1 MKRLASL
8 CVFTLS
14 TLIIGGAGGGRL
26 AAQVRYP
33 ERPGGREF
41 IRDEAGLIDSADKE
55 QIRAA
60 CDKLLT
66 EERVP
71 IIVVTIKSL
80 AEYGAHGLSI
90 DAYARSLF
98 DTWGIGS
105 EGYDYGVLLLVSV
118 ADRKARIEL
127 GESWAHTRDADAKR
141 IMDGIIVP
149 NFKAQRFSAGI
160 TQGVQALDTLA
171 RGLVVSIPRP
181 WWQPPLFLG
190 LFALGIGIAVSLIR
204 SGRTGWGWGLL
215 AALAVIGVGAL
226 VGMFTSSGSS
236 GGRQYKGS
244 SFGGGHGGGGGAT
257 GSW

>member
-1 MKRLASL
+1 MKTLARL
-8 CVFTLS
+8 CVLALCTVFY
-14 TLIIGGAGGGRL
+14 GGAGADWL

-33 ERPGGREF
+33 MRPGDREF
-41 IRDEAGLIDSADKE
+41 IRDEAGLIDAADQEK
-55 QIRAA
+55 IRAT

-80 AEYGAHGLSI
+80 AEYGAAGLSI

-105 EGYDYGVLLLVSV
+105 AGYDYGVLLLVSV
-118 ADRKARIEL
+118 GDRKARIEL

-149 NFKAQRFSAGI
+149 NFKAQRFSVGV

-171 RGLVVSIPRP
+171 RGLVVGVPRP
-181 WWQPPLFLG
+181 WWQLPLFLG
-190 LFALGIGIAVSLIR
+190 PFALGIGIAISLIR

-215 AALAVIGVGAL
+215 AALAVIAVGAL
-226 VGMFTSSGSS
+226 MGMFKG
-236 GGRQYKGS
+236 GRGRQYSGS

>member
-1 MKRLASL
+1 MKRLPIL
-8 CVFTLS
+8 HVFTLWV
-14 TLIIGGAGGGRL
+14 LAIAAGGGNQL

-33 ERPGGREF
+33 MRPGDREF
-41 IRDEAGLIDSADKE
+41 IRDEAGLIESADQE
-55 QIRAA
+55 RIRAA

-71 IIVVTIKSL
+71 IVVVTIKSL
-80 AEYGAHGLSI
+80 ADYGAQGLSI

-105 EGYDYGVLLLVSV
+105 QGYNYGVLLLVSV

-149 NFKAQRFSAGI
+149 NFKAQRFSTGI
-160 TQGVQALDTLA
+160 TQGVQALDSLA

-181 WWQPPLFLG
+181 WWQPVLVLG
-190 LFALGIGIAVSLIR
+190 LIGLGIGVAISLIR
-204 SGRTGWGWGLL
+204 NGHSGWGWGLL
-215 AALAVIGVGAL
+215 AAIGVIVVGGL
-226 VGMFTSSGSS
+226 VGILTADSSRKGGYS
-236 GGRQYKGS
+236 GG
-244 SFGGGHGGGGGAT
+244 SFGGGTGGGGGAT

>member
-1 MKRLASL
+1 MKRLARLS
-8 CVFTLS
+8 VFAVC
-14 TLIIGGAGGGRL
+14 TLIIGVAGGARL

-33 ERPGGREF
+33 MRPGDREF
-41 IRDEAGLIDSADKE
+41 IRDEAGLIETADQEK
-55 QIRAA
+55 IRAA

-80 AEYGAHGLSI
+80 ADYGAHGLSI

-98 DTWGIGS
+98 DAWGIGS
-105 EGYDYGVLLLVSV
+105 EGYNYGVLLLVSV

-171 RGLVVSIPRP
+171 RGLVVSVPRP

-190 LFALGIGIAVSLIR
+190 LLALGIGVAISLIR
-204 SGRTGWGWGLL
+204 SGHSGWGWGLL
-215 AALAVIGVGAL
+215 AAIGVIVVGGL
-226 VGMFTSSGSS
+226 VGMFTRSGSS
-236 GGRQYKGS
+236 SGRGYQGS